1 MWILYDL
8 IIHLYGYAISIAA
21 LFNAKARAWVD
32 GRKGL
37 LARIESA
44 VVSLQSSVSGQQS
57 EVNSQKSEIS
67 NRKSLIKNRLTTEDY
82 RLTTLAWF
90 HCASLGEFEQGR
102 PVIEAFRKEHPDWK
116 ILLTFFSPSGYEIR
130 KNYEGADYIF
140 YLPLDTARNARKF
153 INLVRPSVAVF
164 VKYEFWF
171 RYLDVLY
178 KNKIPVY
185 VISAI
190 FRPDQHF
197 FRWYGGWARKQ
208 LRKVS
213 RFFVQDQASKELLR
227 AKGIE
232 RVIVSGD
239 TRFDRVASVADKA
252 KPFPLVEKFAGSQA
266 VFLAGS
272 TWPADEQLIIN
283 LINAYGDRMK
293 FIIAPHEVDGARISA
308 LKSSVISRQSSVISQ
323 QSPVQLKHSK
333 LSTPNSAPST
343 QHSALKAVLFS
354 ELTEENAQNSQ
365 VLIVNGIGY
374 LSHLYQYATIAYIG
388 GGFGAGIHNI
398 LEAAAFG
405 KPVIFGPK
413 YEKFKEAND
422 LIDAGGAFSI
432 VNSEQLNNRSIE
444 LLEDKRLYLKS
455 SEICSSYIRQK
466 KGATEIILTKIF
478 EQKI

>member
-1 MWILYDL
+1 M
-8 IIHLYGYAISIAA
+8 
-21 LFNAKARAWVD
+21 
-32 GRKGL
+32 
-37 LARIESA
+37 
-44 VVSLQSSVSGQQS
+44 
-57 EVNSQKSEIS
+57 
-67 NRKSLIKNRLTTEDY
+67 
-82 RLTTLAWF
+82 
-90 HCASLGEFEQGR
+90 
-102 PVIEAFRKEHPDWK
+102 
-116 ILLTFFSPSGYEIR
+116 LTFFSPSGYEIR

-153 INLVRPSVAVF
+153 IDLVRPSVAVF

-197 FRWYGGWARKQ
+197 FKWYGAWTRKQ

-213 RFFVQDQASKELLR
+213 RFFVQDEQSKELLR
-227 AKGIE
+227 SFGIQQ
-232 RVIVSGD
+232 VTVSGD

-252 KPFPLVEKFAGSQA
+252 KPFPLVEKFAGSKA

-293 FIIAPHEVDGARISA
+293 FIIAPHEVGKQRMTDLKLAVGQLAVGQSA
-308 LKSSVISRQSSVISQ
+308 AKLKN
-323 QSPVQLKHSK
+323 SK
-333 LSTPNSAPST
+333 PSTPNSALST
-343 QHSALKAVLFS
+343 HHSALKAVLFS
-354 ELTEENAQNSQ
+354 ELNEENAQNSQ
-365 VLIVNGIGY
+365 ILIIDGIGY
-374 LSHLYQYATIAYIG
+374 LSNLYQYATIAYIG

-432 VNSEQLNNRSIE
+432 VNSEQLNNRTVE
-444 LLEDKRLYLKS
+444 LLDDEHLQQKASD
-455 SEICSSYIRQK
+455 ICSEYVDRK
-466 KGATEIILTKIF
+466 KGATKAIIDSIVL
-478 EQKI
+478 